1 MSIVDKELIFKVSS
15 RFVGSVCTNQ
25 LLRRSQWRE
34 WKSMFIIIFVTFMQ
48 AYILV

>member
-1 MSIVDKELIFKVSS
+1 
-15 RFVGSVCTNQ
+15 

-48 AYILV
+48 AYILVWIFLNISHFYY